1 MYTAAQTNRLKRAQA
16 GFTLIELITVI
27 IVIGILVAV
36 VTSGSSPLSSSRIV
50 HANSLRSHIRYAQSR
65 AMKSGQVWGINCNGA
80 AYWLF
85 NGSDP
90 TISTTLPGETTPTV
104 VLSTL
109 RVSLPSFLVAFD
121 IAGRPYSDAALTT
134 ILPNTALTLASS
146 DDPTAT
152 TTITI
157 IRETGYIQ

>member
-1 MYTAAQTNRLKRAQA
+1 MYTAAQTSRQIRAQM

-36 VTSGSSPLSSSRIV
+36 VVSGSSPLGASRTV

-65 AMKSGQVWGINCNGA
+65 AMKSGQVWGISCDGA

-85 NGSDP
+85 NGADS
-90 TISTTLPGETTPTV
+90 TASTTLPGETTPTV
-104 VLSTL
+104 VLNTL
-109 RVSLPSFLVAFD
+109 RVSLTAFTVAFD

-146 DDPTAT
+146 DDATAI

-157 IRETGYIQ
+157 IRETGYIR